1 MSSRTMRFR
10 SSSLRERLLSI
21 NLKYL
26 KYLSEGGVF
35 MEASDGSESVAARR
49 VRTRRTWTLS
59 MACGVSGWLLIACM
73 IVWGVVNILT
83 AANEDG
89 ATLRDYGFVVAIF
102 LVLLLLFVIN
112 VIGAL
117 VGFVD
122 LLRCRTRRE
131 VMQSCLALFLNVLP
145 WIIVGT
151 WTWMV

>member
-1 MSSRTMRFR
+1 
-10 SSSLRERLLSI
+10 
-21 NLKYL
+21 
-26 KYLSEGGVF
+26 
-35 MEASDGSESVAARR
+35 MEASDGSGSVAARR
-49 VRTRRTWTLS
+49 VRTRSTWTLS
-59 MACGVSGWLLIACM
+59 MACGVGGWLLIAVT
-73 IVWGVVNILT
+73 IILGVVIILM
-83 AANEDG
+83 AANKDG
-89 ATLRDYGFVVAIF
+89 AVLQDYHFFFAVVL
-102 LVLLLLFVIN
+102 LVLVPLVLFVIN

>member
-1 MSSRTMRFR
+1 
-10 SSSLRERLLSI
+10 
-21 NLKYL
+21 
-26 KYLSEGGVF
+26 

-59 MACGVSGWLLIACM
+59 MACGVGGWLLIAVT
-73 IVWGVVNILT
+73 IILGVLNILM

-89 ATLRDYGFVVAIF
+89 AVLQDYGFFFAVV
-102 LVLLLLFVIN
+102 LVILVPLVLFVIN

-117 VGFVD
+117 VGFVN

>member
-1 MSSRTMRFR
+1 
-10 SSSLRERLLSI
+10 
-21 NLKYL
+21 
-26 KYLSEGGVF
+26 

-49 VRTRRTWTLS
+49 VRTRRTWTLA
-59 MACGVSGWLLIACM
+59 MACGVSGWLLIAVT
-73 IVWGVVNILT
+73 IILGVVIILM
-83 AANEDG
+83 AANKDG
-89 ATLRDYGFVVAIF
+89 AVLQDYHFFFAVVL
-102 LVLLLLFVIN
+102 LVLVPLVLFVIN

-122 LLRCRTRRE
+122 LLRYRTRRE

>member
-1 MSSRTMRFR
+1 
-10 SSSLRERLLSI
+10 
-21 NLKYL
+21 
-26 KYLSEGGVF
+26 
-35 MEASDGSESVAARR
+35 
-49 VRTRRTWTLS
+49 
-59 MACGVSGWLLIACM
+59 MACGVGGWLLIAVT
-73 IVWGVVNILT
+73 IILGVVIILM

-89 ATLRDYGFVVAIF
+89 AVLQDYHFFFAVVL
-102 LVLLLLFVIN
+102 LVLVPLVLFVIN

-117 VGFVD
+117 VGFVN

>member
-1 MSSRTMRFR
+1 
-10 SSSLRERLLSI
+10 
-21 NLKYL
+21 
-26 KYLSEGGVF
+26 

-59 MACGVSGWLLIACM
+59 MACGVGGWLLIAVT
-73 IVWGVVNILT
+73 IILGVVIILM
-83 AANEDG
+83 AANKDG
-89 ATLRDYGFVVAIF
+89 AVLQDYHFFFAVVL
-102 LVLLLLFVIN
+102 LVLVPLVLFVIN

-122 LLRCRTRRE
+122 LLRYRTRRE

-151 WTWMV
+151 LTWMV

>member
-1 MSSRTMRFR
+1 
-10 SSSLRERLLSI
+10 
-21 NLKYL
+21 
-26 KYLSEGGVF
+26 
-35 MEASDGSESVAARR
+35 MEASDGSASVAARR
-49 VRTRRTWTLS
+49 VRTRRTWTLA
-59 MACGVSGWLLIACM
+59 MPCGVSGWLLIACM
-73 IVWGVVNILT
+73 IEWGVVNIIT
-83 AANEDG
+83 
-89 ATLRDYGFVVAIF
+89 ATLRDDGFVVAIF

-122 LLRCRTRRE
+122 RLRCRTRRE

>member
-1 MSSRTMRFR
+1 
-10 SSSLRERLLSI
+10 
-21 NLKYL
+21 
-26 KYLSEGGVF
+26 

-59 MACGVSGWLLIACM
+59 MACGVGGWLLIACM
-73 IVWGVVNILT
+73 IVWGVVNIFM

-89 ATLRDYGFVVAIF
+89 AVLQDYGFFFAVVP
-102 LVLLLLFVIN
+102 VLLAPLVLFVIN

-117 VGFVD
+117 VGFVN

>member
-1 MSSRTMRFR
+1 
-10 SSSLRERLLSI
+10 
-21 NLKYL
+21 
-26 KYLSEGGVF
+26 

-59 MACGVSGWLLIACM
+59 MACGVGGWLLIAVT
-73 IVWGVVNILT
+73 IILGVVNILM

-89 ATLRDYGFVVAIF
+89 AVLQDYGFFFAVV
-102 LVLLLLFVIN
+102 LVILVPLVLFVIN

-117 VGFVD
+117 VGFVN

>member
-1 MSSRTMRFR
+1 
-10 SSSLRERLLSI
+10 
-21 NLKYL
+21 
-26 KYLSEGGVF
+26 

-59 MACGVSGWLLIACM
+59 MACGVGGWLLIAVT
-73 IVWGVVNILT
+73 IILGVVIILM
-83 AANEDG
+83 AANKDG
-89 ATLRDYGFVVAIF
+89 AVLQDYHFFFAVVL
-102 LVLLLLFVIN
+102 LVLVPLVLFVIN

-117 VGFVD
+117 VGFVN

>member
-1 MSSRTMRFR
+1 
-10 SSSLRERLLSI
+10 
-21 NLKYL
+21 
-26 KYLSEGGVF
+26 

-49 VRTRRTWTLS
+49 VRTRSTWTLS
-59 MACGVSGWLLIACM
+59 MACGVGGWLLIAVT
-73 IVWGVVNILT
+73 IILGVVIILM
-83 AANEDG
+83 AANKDG
-89 ATLRDYGFVVAIF
+89 AVLQDYHFFFAVVL
-102 LVLLLLFVIN
+102 LVLVPLVLFVIN

-117 VGFVD
+117 VGFVN

>member
-1 MSSRTMRFR
+1 
-10 SSSLRERLLSI
+10 
-21 NLKYL
+21 
-26 KYLSEGGVF
+26 

-49 VRTRRTWTLS
+49 VRTRSTWILS
-59 MACGVSGWLLIACM
+59 MACGVGGWLLIAVA
-73 IVWGVVNILT
+73 IILGVVHILM

-89 ATLRDYGFVVAIF
+89 AVLQDYDFFFAVV
-102 LVLLLLFVIN
+102 LVLLVPLVLFVIN

-117 VGFVD
+117 VGFVN

>member
-1 MSSRTMRFR
+1 
-10 SSSLRERLLSI
+10 
-21 NLKYL
+21 
-26 KYLSEGGVF
+26 

-49 VRTRRTWTLS
+49 VRTRTTWILS
-59 MACGVSGWLLIACM
+59 MACGVGGWLLIAVT
-73 IVWGVVNILT
+73 IILGVVIILM
-83 AANEDG
+83 AANKDG
-89 ATLRDYGFVVAIF
+89 AVLQDYHFFFAVVL
-102 LVLLLLFVIN
+102 LVLVPLVLFVIN

-117 VGFVD
+117 VGFVN

>member
-1 MSSRTMRFR
+1 
-10 SSSLRERLLSI
+10 
-21 NLKYL
+21 
-26 KYLSEGGVF
+26 
-35 MEASDGSESVAARR
+35 MEASDGSGSVAARR
-49 VRTRRTWTLS
+49 VRTRSTWTLS
-59 MACGVSGWLLIACM
+59 MACGVSGWLLIAVT
-73 IVWGVVNILT
+73 IILGVVIILM
-83 AANEDG
+83 AANKDG
-89 ATLRDYGFVVAIF
+89 AVLHDYHFFFAVVL
-102 LVLLLLFVIN
+102 LVLVPLVLFVIN

>member
-1 MSSRTMRFR
+1 
-10 SSSLRERLLSI
+10 
-21 NLKYL
+21 
-26 KYLSEGGVF
+26 

-49 VRTRRTWTLS
+49 VRTRSTWTLA
-59 MACGVSGWLLIACM
+59 MACGVGGWLLIAVT
-73 IVWGVVNILT
+73 IILGVVNILM

-89 ATLRDYGFVVAIF
+89 AVLQDYGFFFAVVLMV
-102 LVLLLLFVIN
+102 LVPLVLFVIN

-117 VGFVD
+117 VGFVN

>member
-1 MSSRTMRFR
+1 
-10 SSSLRERLLSI
+10 
-21 NLKYL
+21 
-26 KYLSEGGVF
+26 

-59 MACGVSGWLLIACM
+59 MACGVGGWLLIAVT
-73 IVWGVVNILT
+73 IILGVVNILM

-89 ATLRDYGFVVAIF
+89 AVLQDYGFFFAVVLMV
-102 LVLLLLFVIN
+102 LVPLVLFVIN

>member
-1 MSSRTMRFR
+1 
-10 SSSLRERLLSI
+10 
-21 NLKYL
+21 
-26 KYLSEGGVF
+26 

-73 IVWGVVNILT
+73 IVWGVVNILMAT
-83 AANEDG
+83 NEDK
-89 ATLRDYGFVVAIF
+89 ASPRDYVFVVAIF

>member
-1 MSSRTMRFR
+1 
-10 SSSLRERLLSI
+10 
-21 NLKYL
+21 
-26 KYLSEGGVF
+26 

-49 VRTRRTWTLS
+49 VCTRRTWTLS
-59 MACGVSGWLLIACM
+59 MACGVGGWLLIACM
-73 IVWGVVNILT
+73 IVWGAVNILM

-89 ATLRDYGFVVAIF
+89 AVLQDYGFFFAVVP
-102 LVLLLLFVIN
+102 VLLVPLVLFVIN

-117 VGFVD
+117 VGFVN

>member
-1 MSSRTMRFR
+1 
-10 SSSLRERLLSI
+10 
-21 NLKYL
+21 
-26 KYLSEGGVF
+26 
-35 MEASDGSESVAARR
+35 MEASDGSESVAAWR

-59 MACGVSGWLLIACM
+59 MACGVGGWLLIAVT
-73 IVWGVVNILT
+73 IILGVVNILM

-89 ATLRDYGFVVAIF
+89 AVLQDYGFFFAVVLMV
-102 LVLLLLFVIN
+102 LVPLVLFVIN

-122 LLRCRTRRE
+122 LLRYRTRRE

>member
-1 MSSRTMRFR
+1 
-10 SSSLRERLLSI
+10 
-21 NLKYL
+21 
-26 KYLSEGGVF
+26 

-59 MACGVSGWLLIACM
+59 MACGVGGWLLIAVT
-73 IVWGVVNILT
+73 IILGVVNILM

-89 ATLRDYGFVVAIF
+89 AVLQDYGFFFAVVLMV
-102 LVLLLLFVIN
+102 LVPLVLFVIN

-117 VGFVD
+117 VGFVN

>member
-1 MSSRTMRFR
+1 
-10 SSSLRERLLSI
+10 
-21 NLKYL
+21 
-26 KYLSEGGVF
+26 
-35 MEASDGSESVAARR
+35 MEASDGSGSVAARR
-49 VRTRRTWTLS
+49 VRTRSTWTLS
-59 MACGVSGWLLIACM
+59 LACGVGGWLLIAVT
-73 IVWGVVNILT
+73 IILGVVIILM
-83 AANEDG
+83 AANKDG
-89 ATLRDYGFVVAIF
+89 AVLQDYHFFFAVVL
-102 LVLLLLFVIN
+102 LVLVPLVLFVIN

>member
-1 MSSRTMRFR
+1 
-10 SSSLRERLLSI
+10 
-21 NLKYL
+21 
-26 KYLSEGGVF
+26 

-73 IVWGVVNILT
+73 IVWGVVNILM

-117 VGFVD
+117 VGF
-122 LLRCRTRRE
+122 RRPPSVSHAQRGHAE
-131 VMQSCLALFLNVLP
+131 LPRALFSMCCRGSLSAPGRGWCSRVTRGGLMPRGALQYEAGVAQVLRALL
-145 WIIVGT
+145 V
-151 WTWMV
+151 

>member
-1 MSSRTMRFR
+1 
-10 SSSLRERLLSI
+10 
-21 NLKYL
+21 
-26 KYLSEGGVF
+26 

-49 VRTRRTWTLS
+49 ARTRSTWILS
-59 MACGVSGWLLIACM
+59 MACGVGGWLLIAGT
-73 IVWGVVNILT
+73 IILGVVNTLMD
-83 AANEDG
+83 ANEDE
-89 ATLRDYGFVVAIF
+89 AVLRDYGFVLAVFLMF
-102 LVLLLLFVIN
+102 LVLFVIN

-122 LLRCRTRRE
+122 LLRYRTRRE

>member
-1 MSSRTMRFR
+1 
-10 SSSLRERLLSI
+10 
-21 NLKYL
+21 
-26 KYLSEGGVF
+26 

-59 MACGVSGWLLIACM
+59 MACGVGGWLLIAVT
-73 IVWGVVNILT
+73 IILGVVNILM
-83 AANEDG
+83 AANENG
-89 ATLRDYGFVVAIF
+89 AVLQDYGFFFAVV
-102 LVLLLLFVIN
+102 LVILVPLVLFVIN

-117 VGFVD
+117 VGFVN

>member
-1 MSSRTMRFR
+1 
-10 SSSLRERLLSI
+10 
-21 NLKYL
+21 
-26 KYLSEGGVF
+26 

-49 VRTRRTWTLS
+49 VRTRSTWILS
-59 MACGVSGWLLIACM
+59 MACGVGGWLLIAVA
-73 IVWGVVNILT
+73 IILGVVHILM

-89 ATLRDYGFVVAIF
+89 AVPQDYGFFFAVV
-102 LVLLLLFVIN
+102 LVLLVPLVLFVIN

-117 VGFVD
+117 VSFVD

-131 VMQSCLALFLNVLP
+131 VMRSCLALFLNVLP